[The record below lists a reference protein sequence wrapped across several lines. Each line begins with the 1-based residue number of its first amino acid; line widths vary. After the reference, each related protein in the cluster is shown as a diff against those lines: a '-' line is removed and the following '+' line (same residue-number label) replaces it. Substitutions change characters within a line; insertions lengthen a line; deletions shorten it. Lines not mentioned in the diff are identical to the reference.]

1 MGTEL
6 DLDSPI
12 PGSEVPVTEDSTA
25 KDGPGND
32 GPWSSRGRRRRSRR
46 FRITVRVVIGIVIAW
61 LICSA
66 VITLIGLRDASRAMQ
81 YLQQAKSDLSASEV
95 TTSAPENDLREA
107 HQEFAAA
114 SGLLDSPILGPAAVL
129 PVVGRQVTSVRDLA
143 KAATQVSNIGIQA
156 VGTLRGVINAPHKSG
171 PARIAALDNLSSLA
185 LKTDKQLST
194 INPGPDGR
202 LLPPLADRY
211 DQFVD
216 QVNQIRARLQHA
228 YAVASSLG
236 GILKGPSTYLLL
248 VSNNAEMRAGSGM
261 FLNVGTLSF
270 DEGHVK
276 LGTLYDTGTIPVP
289 KGDVKVTGDLAAR
302 WGWLLPGE
310 DWRNLGLTP
319 NFNQIGPVAVSMW
332 QAVEHQ
338 KVQGVIAIDVE
349 ALAQLLEVTG
359 PVTLADGES
368 VSSSG
373 VVELL
378 LHDEYENLTYSSPL
392 IQQERESRLG
402 SLAKATLDAVQD
414 RSLDLK
420 TLATAMSTATSGRH
434 IELWSSQSQAENA
447 WVEGGVAGEL
457 GSNSLMAAVLSR
469 SGTKLDQYLS
479 VSCSLS
485 ISGKSGTGSGTSS
498 AALSVTLTNRT
509 PAGQSPYIAGPYP
522 HLGTVYG
529 EYLGFLAV
537 NIPADANSDFFATGA
552 TGPPVAWG
560 AEGPVW
566 VLAVPIDIKA
576 GRSQTVVVHFTVPG
590 DSGTITVEP
599 SARIPAENWSFRGRS
614 FTDAIPTSVSW

>member
-1 MGTEL
+1 
-6 DLDSPI
+6 
-12 PGSEVPVTEDSTA
+12 
-25 KDGPGND
+25 
-32 GPWSSRGRRRRSRR
+32 
-46 FRITVRVVIGIVIAW
+46 
-61 LICSA
+61 
-66 VITLIGLRDASRAMQ
+66 MQ
-81 YLQQAKSDLSASEV
+81 YLQQAKSDLSASQV
-95 TTSAPENDLREA
+95 TTDAPENDLRKA
-107 HQEFAAA
+107 HQEFVAA
-114 SGLLDSPILGPAAVL
+114 SGMLDSPILSPAAIL

-143 KAATQVSNIGIQA
+143 KAATQVSNIGIHA
-156 VGTLRGVINAPHKSG
+156 VGTLRDVINAPHKSG
-171 PARIAALDNLSSLA
+171 PARIAALDNLASLA
-185 LKTDKQLST
+185 QKTDKQLSS
-194 INPGPDGR
+194 INPGPDGK
-202 LLPPLADRY
+202 LLPPIAKRY

-216 QVNQIRARLQHA
+216 QVNQIRTRLQHA
-228 YAVASSLG
+228 YAVAGSLG

-261 FLNVGTLSF
+261 FLNVGTLTF

-276 LGTLYDTGTIPVP
+276 LGTLYDTGTIRVP
-289 KGDVKVTGDLAAR
+289 KGAVKLTGDLAAR
-302 WGWLLPGE
+302 WGWLDPGE

-319 NFNQIGPVAVSMW
+319 NFNEIGPVAVSMW

-359 PVTLADGES
+359 PVTLSDGES

-392 IQQERESRLG
+392 VQQERESRLG
-402 SLAKATLDAVQD
+402 SLAKATLQAVQD

-420 TLATAMSTATSGRH
+420 TLATAVSSATAGRH
-434 IELWSSQSQAENA
+434 IELWSSQAQAENA

-457 GSNSLMAAVLSR
+457 GSNSIMAAVLSR

-485 ISGKSGTGSGTSS
+485 VTGISKNGAPGTSGTSS
-498 AALSVTLTNRT
+498 AALSVTLTNQT
-509 PAGQSPYIAGPYP
+509 PSGQSPYIAGPYP

-529 EYLGFLAV
+529 EYIGFLAV
-537 NIPADANSDFFATGA
+537 NIPADATSHFFATGA

-566 VLAVPIDIKA
+566 VLAVPIDVKA
-576 GRSQTVVVHFTVPG
+576 GRTQTVVVHFTMPG
-590 DSGTITVEP
+590 TTGSMVVQP
-599 SARIPAENWSFRGRS
+599 SARIPPESWTFRGRK
-614 FTDAIPTSVSW
+614 FTDAAPVTLSW